1 MAAGS
6 ERGARYKGSMLPRR
20 LQPRAPELHGSV
32 TALIVW
38 YDEPV
43 ELIQAGVD
51 SLVSQSAAPSEI
63 LIFDDGPSARVELLE
78 RGGSVRSIGSRA
90 NEGYFA
96 GISRAIGQCS
106 TRYLLVQ
113 NPDCRAEPG
122 CVETLVA
129 TADADERIAIAGA
142 QIMLGDRVRV
152 NAGDNPV
159 HPTGI
164 SYSGRY
170 GEAPEHGP
178 PRDVASSSGACWLVR
193 RSAFLALGGLIDE
206 QFLYYGEDVDLAWRA
221 LIAGMRVVFCPEA
234 FARHDYE
241 FSRRPHKLFMLER
254 NRLFSVLSNY
264 ELRTLALLA
273 PLLVLSELG
282 IIAASAVQGWLPA
295 KLRAY
300 WWLLRWRGRL
310 LAHRRMVQATRVRP
324 DREVLQL
331 FSDRFDTPLIP
342 RPAQRVANAFSVP
355 YMRAVRRVP

>member
-1 MAAGS
+1 
-6 ERGARYKGSMLPRR
+6 
-20 LQPRAPELHGSV
+20 V

-38 YDEPV
+38 YDEAP
-43 ELIQAGVD
+43 EMIRAGVE
-51 SLVSQSAAPSEI
+51 SLLSQADPPREI
-63 LIFDDGPSARVELLE
+63 LIFDDGPKARMELLD
-78 RGGSVRSIGSRA
+78 RPVRSIGSRA

-96 GISRAIGQCS
+96 GISRAVADCS
-106 TRYLLVQ
+106 TEYLLVQ
-113 NPDCRAEPG
+113 NPDCRVEPG

-142 QIMLGDRVRV
+142 QIMLGDGTTV

-193 RSAFLALGGLIDE
+193 RSAFEALGGLIDE

-254 NRLFSVLSNY
+254 NRLFSVLCNY
-264 ELRTLALLA
+264 ERRTLALLA
-273 PLLVLSELG
+273 PLLVLTELG
-282 IIAASAVQGWLPA
+282 IIAASALQGWLPA

-300 WWLLRWRGRL
+300 WSLVRWRRRL
-310 LAHRRMVQATRVRP
+310 AAHRRMVQSTRVRP
-324 DREVLQL
+324 DREVLEL
-331 FSDRFDTPLIP
+331 FSDRLDTPLIP
-342 RPAQRVANAFSVP
+342 GPAQALANAFSVP
-355 YMRAVRRVP
+355 YMRAVRLLLERHPAE